1 LRPGTEAFF
10 NRNLI
15 NAAADAALFA
25 GRDFL
30 SMGDVNRN
38 EIQSLLELGLK
49 LKAEARSGTLQRS
62 LTGKVVGLLFEKPS
76 TRTRASFETA
86 VYQLGGQAM
95 YLRADELQLAR
106 GEPLKDTARI
116 LGSYLNGLVIR
127 TFGHQTLV
135 EFAEYAPVPIINAL
149 SDFEHP
155 TQIVADMLTVLEAK
169 GKLSGLRFVWI
180 GDGNNV
186 CNSWLFGGAAMGMNV
201 VVSCPRGFEPDKNV
215 TERAR
220 RMADESGGSIELVR
234 EPGKAVE
241 GADVLYTDVWVSMG
255 QERAARKKVQKF
267 KGYQINSKLMTK
279 TKQDCSVMHC
289 LPAHRGQEITD
300 DVLEGPQSIV
310 WKQAE
315 NKLHGAR
322 AVLAAF
328 LSVS

>member
-1 LRPGTEAFF
+1 LEI
-10 NRNLI
+10 L
-15 NAAADAALFA
+15 LFA

-30 SMGDVNRN
+30 SMADLDGA
-38 EIQSLLELGLK
+38 ELQALLELGMK
-49 LKAEARSGTLQRS
+49 LKAEARAGTLKQE
-62 LTGKVVGLLFEKPS
+62 LTAKVIGLLFEKPS

-127 TFGHQTLV
+127 TYAHRTLT
-135 EFAEYAPVPIINAL
+135 EFAEYAPVSIINAL
-149 SDFEHP
+149 SDLEHP
-155 TQIVADMLTVLEAK
+155 TQIVADMLTIQEIK
-169 GKLSGLRFVWI
+169 GRLSNLRFVWI

-186 CNSWLFGGAAMGMNV
+186 CNSWLLGAASVSMNM
-201 VVSCPRGFEPDKNV
+201 VVSCPKGFEPDKRV
-215 TERAR
+215 TTKAQELAR
-220 RMADESGGSIELVR
+220 RSGGTIDFAHD
-234 EPGKAVE
+234 PKKAVE
-241 GADVLYTDVWVSMG
+241 GADVIYTDVWVSMG
-255 QERAARKKVQKF
+255 QERGAKAKEKKF
-267 KGYQINSKLMTK
+267 RGYQINSKLVSRAAS
-279 TKQDCSVMHC
+279 DVSVMHC
-289 LPAHRGQEITD
+289 LPAHRGLEITD
-300 DVLEGPQSIV
+300 EVLEGPNSIV